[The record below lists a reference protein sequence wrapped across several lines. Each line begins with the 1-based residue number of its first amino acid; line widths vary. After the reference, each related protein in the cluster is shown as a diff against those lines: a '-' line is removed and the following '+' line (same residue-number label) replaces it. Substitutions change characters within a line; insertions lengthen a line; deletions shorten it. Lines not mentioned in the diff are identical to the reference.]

1 VSAVWA
7 ELGSIFARTSPA
19 DTVSPTVT
27 STAVS
32 VPVVAKSSDV
42 VVAELT
48 FPDAVTL
55 AWTVPRPTVAV
66 RVVLA
71 VAAEDPPKTE
81 SRPKAIA
88 IQTATTS
95 NP

>member
-1 VSAVWA
+1 
-7 ELGSIFARTSPA
+7 
-19 DTVSPTVT
+19 
-27 STAVS
+27 
-32 VPVVAKSSDV
+32 VVAKSSDV

-81 SRPKAIA
+81 SRAESHRDTDRYDE
-88 IQTATTS
+88 QTRKRACLWTKVS
-95 NP
+95 LDECS